1 MTRSSL
7 GYDIDIWVQDV
18 GRTSNGYTGIIET
31 HDRHLC
37 RRNWQWVRSKEFGS
51 DVSKDR
57 NGERWWLLTQWW
69 MLLGDI
75 RQNKKALKPSCRV
88 EISSKPWLKSR
99 CRPSSVS
106 YSLGPLRSQACW
118 RGERVSVGKEFW
130 ACWRN
135 QNFGWGATEQA
146 LSRQEASCSPYDGSS
161 FIPGWFLKS
170 LENALGEGSSSGKN
184 VLDPQAASNLHQ

>member
-1 MTRSSL
+1 MLEGLAMGILELLR
-7 GYDIDIWVQDV
+7 IM
-18 GRTSNGYTGIIET
+18 TGICAGET
-31 HDRHLC
+31 D
-37 RRNWQWVRSKEFGS
+37 NESGARSL
-51 DVSKDR
+51 V
-57 NGERWWLLTQWW
+57 L

-106 YSLGPLRSQACW
+106 YSLGPLPSQACW

-135 QNFGWGATEQA
+135 HNFGWGATEQA